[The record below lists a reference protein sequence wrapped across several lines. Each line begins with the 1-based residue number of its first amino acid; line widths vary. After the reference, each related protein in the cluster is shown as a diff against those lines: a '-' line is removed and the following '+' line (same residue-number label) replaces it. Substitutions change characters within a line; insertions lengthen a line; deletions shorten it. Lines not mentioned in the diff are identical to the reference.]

1 MSSGVASVS
10 YARARSGEA
19 LRSLRI
25 SDICLVFFAIS
36 SIAFDDGSLMSQLSR
51 IAIVAGTFTE
61 IGKQKMKLTGY
72 HAWLV
77 TFAVVVFISRYW
89 AFGYS
94 NAVEIFTTVL
104 FNLVC
109 LSCVVFLL
117 YRDKRRIRLVMGCMI
132 LAPVILYARVI
143 VTAGV
148 FAFLNSRGTGSI
160 SANIVGM
167 FSAFGMFMAYGF
179 YRENKGVGWWVLILI
194 NLCIA
199 LLSASRK
206 AIMVIALVA
215 LLLVIPD
222 YETRDALG
230 KFAKV
235 AVVAAL
241 LCFAAVLVMN
251 VPLLYNLVGVRMEGM
266 INGMLGLGTAV
277 DASTATRMNLVA
289 YGIEWFSE
297 RPILGFGGDNFRVL
311 MGVYHPG
318 VTSYCA
324 HNNYIELLVSYGLVG
339 TFAYYFLYVRMLL
352 KGFSNRKSLT
362 FTGLTVLCLVVGLL
376 IMDYGMVEYY
386 SRSAQI
392 FIALAW
398 SVLVGLCGDGQK
410 EQPA

>member
-179 YRENKGVGWWVLILI
+179 YRENKGVGWWVLI
-194 NLCIA
+194 
-199 LLSASRK
+199 
-206 AIMVIALVA
+206 
-215 LLLVIPD
+215 P
-222 YETRDALG
+222 
-230 KFAKV
+230 
-235 AVVAAL
+235 
-241 LCFAAVLVMN
+241 
-251 VPLLYNLVGVRMEGM
+251 
-266 INGMLGLGTAV
+266 
-277 DASTATRMNLVA
+277 
-289 YGIEWFSE
+289 
-297 RPILGFGGDNFRVL
+297 
-311 MGVYHPG
+311 
-318 VTSYCA
+318 
-324 HNNYIELLVSYGLVG
+324 VSYTHLDV
-339 TFAYYFLYVRMLL
+339 YKRQV
-352 KGFSNRKSLT
+352 LT
-362 FTGLTVLCLVVGLL
+362 RW
-376 IMDYGMVEYY
+376 I
-386 SRSAQI
+386 
-392 FIALAW
+392 
-398 SVLVGLCGDGQK
+398 
-410 EQPA
+410 